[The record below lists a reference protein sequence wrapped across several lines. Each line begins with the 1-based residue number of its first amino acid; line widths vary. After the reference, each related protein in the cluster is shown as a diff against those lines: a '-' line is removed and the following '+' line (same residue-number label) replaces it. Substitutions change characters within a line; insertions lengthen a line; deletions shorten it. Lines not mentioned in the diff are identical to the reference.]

1 MWLVKNT
8 LKATLRFRGLDVAIS
23 AGEQFD
29 LDSLGR
35 AAAETSNQVLV
46 ALEEGYLENVYKG
59 ADAQRPSQ
67 RFDEDAP
74 TRVGIS
80 TEEFDAR
87 MQDFKS
93 AFIDELKSQLSTL
106 PVDSPPPQDAGL
118 SADVRE
124 LVTEVKLMRDR
135 FDNERGRIKRDET
148 LSDGEVKARLA
159 FLEEKERELLKN
171 FETVGKQVE
180 QDDGDVMDKAD
191 LLAGL

>member
-8 LKATLRFRGLDVAIS
+8 LKATLRFRGLDVSIA

-35 AAAETSNQVLV
+35 GDAERSNQIIV
-46 ALEEGYLENVYKG
+46 ALEEGYLENIYKG
-59 ADAQRPSQ
+59 ADGVAAARNY
-67 RFDEDAP
+67 EDAP
-74 TRVGIS
+74 THVGLS
-80 TEEFDAR
+80 AEAFDAR
-87 MQDFKS
+87 MSEFKT
-93 AFIDELKSQLSTL
+93 AFIDELKSRLSSL
-106 PVDSPPPQDAGL
+106 PVEGPPPSDTGL
-118 SADVRE
+118 SADVRA
-124 LVTEVKLMRDR
+124 LVDEVKLMRDR
-135 FDNERGRIKRDET
+135 FDSERGRVKRDET